1 MAKKKDK
8 KKDRKEARKKALKK
22 LFNNK
27 YFVKNIA
34 ILMKMEDYPNKEVKQ
49 AFKKLLKKQ
58 WEEVEIS
65 MTAWSSNGKKSSSS
79 KTAWNWDEG
88 DDEDVFS
95 KSRIDSSDKRKVVRR
110 DVNMDTI
117 DIISSIFD

>member
-65 MTAWSSNGKKSSSS
+65 MTAWSSNGKKSGSS
-79 KTAWNWDEG
+79 KAAWDWDE
-88 DDEDVFS
+88 DEDVFS

-110 DVNMDTI
+110 NANMDTI

>member
-79 KTAWNWDEG
+79 KAAWDWDE
-88 DDEDVFS
+88 DEDVFS

-110 DVNMDTI
+110 NVNMDTI